1 MNTCKLTIDHHP
13 DTDQCGEDMIHHAV
27 HIEPVNVDLPRW
39 VTGAATTH
47 MCADKVTEHEHFMPE
62 VDPVIKVMTEQGL
75 DTVVVLAPDYWDI
88 EEASWTDEHSRIANR
103 LNQMPTFWGRPA
115 VVVDLSE
122 GTITAVTREQAWE
135 AK

>member
-62 VDPVIKVMTEQGL
+62 VDPVIKVMGDKGL